1 MFPRNSK
8 YPFNTTCTYSF
19 LDGERERKR
28 SSSLRKYLKNES
40 VDFLN
45 LELGIENELTNVV
58 NQIFCSKRRQVGEAP
73 SPTERRVRFF
83 LSGEETR
90 QN

>member
-1 MFPRNSK
+1 MIVELAK
-8 YPFNTTCTYSF
+8 Q
-19 LDGERERKR
+19 
-28 SSSLRKYLKNES
+28 LKNES

-45 LELGIENELTNVV
+45 VELGIENDLMNVV
-58 NQIFCSKRRQVGEAP
+58 NQTPLLKAHQVGEAP
-73 SPTERRVRFF
+73 SPTERLVGFF